1 MLTKLFQHFDLLP
14 WSDPHSIIPLKSILS
29 QKRGPKEICMWNFLV
44 FFFFFF
50 SIRPCLDDCPYW
62 TSKFSVIL
70 WGFCIYSI
78 NNSINSKPVTNHLS
92 WVEILQ
98 SKGNLLGVN
107 VLGTVAIGGQP
118 DIFCV
123 KCNFLWRLELSTR
136 QQASHISVLFRHGIL
151 PALQLS
157 AKGPGLCWVLH
168 YLWQPYALES

>member
-1 MLTKLFQHFDLLP
+1 MHVELL
-14 WSDPHSIIPLKSILS
+14 
-29 QKRGPKEICMWNFLV
+29 GVF

-92 WVEILQ
+92 WVEIFQ

-107 VLGTVAIGGQP
+107 VLGTVAIGGKP

-136 QQASHISVLFRHGIL
+136 QQASPFQYCSGMASCL
-151 PALQLS
+151 PCSCQPKALDFAGFYITCGSPMLWR
-157 AKGPGLCWVLH
+157 ARCLH
-168 YLWQPYALES
+168 